1 MPYTDVCETAHV
13 TLTLLLIEVTVDV
26 PLHLC
31 IAPVAHPG
39 QVFTGDGRTH
49 LVVERSGGEGY
60 SLVKTLYIRKY
71 KLDLKSTKLSSIRL

>member
-1 MPYTDVCETAHV
+1 MPYTDVCGTEHG

-31 IAPVAHPG
+31 VAPVAHPG
-39 QVFTGDGRTH
+39 QVFTGDVRSH

-60 SLVKTLYIRKY
+60 FLVKTLSSHCNRTVQKY
-71 KLDLKSTKLSSIRL
+71 G